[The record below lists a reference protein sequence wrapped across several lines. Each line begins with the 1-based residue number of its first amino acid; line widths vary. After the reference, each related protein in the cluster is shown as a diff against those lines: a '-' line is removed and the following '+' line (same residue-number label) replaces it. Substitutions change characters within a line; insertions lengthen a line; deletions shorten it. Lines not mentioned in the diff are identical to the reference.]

1 MQRIQRVLFFEKLRK
16 FENATRSAQIG
27 PDRCW
32 KLYKIEHF
40 QFSFSQER
48 KLALNSYLD
57 KFSYIF
63 RTFFRGTYHFKR
75 YTFLLDF
82 SRLKDL

>member
-1 MQRIQRVLFFEKLRK
+1 MRPDRP
-16 FENATRSAQIG
+16 RSAKIAVG
-27 PDRCW
+27 N
-32 KLYKIEHF
+32 YAKIEHF

-57 KFSYIF
+57 KLSYIF

-75 YTFLLDF
+75 YTFLLVF